1 MNKKILSEVSP
12 GELLDKISILEIKI
26 IHVVDENKKKK
37 IQTEL
42 NILEKIKNSSIEFTD
57 EIKNLYLSLKDV
69 NMVLWGIEDNIRVCE
84 KNKDFGK
91 DFIELARSV
100 YFNNDNRARIKLE
113 INNILKSEIVEIKQ
127 LQKVESS
134 EIQFK

>member
-26 IHVVDENKKKK
+26 LHVVDENKKKK
-37 IQTEL
+37 IKTEY

-69 NMVLWGIEDNIRVCE
+69 NMLLWDIEDKIRVCE

-91 DFIELARSV
+91 DFIELARNV
-100 YFNNDNRARIKLE
+100 YFNNDDRARIKLA

-127 LQKVESS
+127 YTNYK
-134 EIQFK
+134 K

>member
-26 IHVVDENKKKK
+26 LHVVDENKKKK
-37 IQTEL
+37 IKTEY

-69 NMVLWGIEDNIRVCE
+69 NIVLWGIEDKIRVCE

-91 DFIELARSV
+91 VFIELARNV
-100 YFNNDNRARIKLE
+100 YFNNDDRARIKLE

-127 LQKVESS
+127 YTNYK
-134 EIQFK
+134 K

>member
-12 GELLDKISILEIKI
+12 GELLDKISILEKKI
-26 IHVVDENKKKK
+26 LHVVDENKKKK
-37 IQTEL
+37 IKTEY

-69 NMVLWGIEDNIRVCE
+69 NIVLWGIEDKIRVCE

-91 DFIELARSV
+91 VFIELARNV
-100 YFNNDNRARIKLE
+100 YFNNDDRARIKLE

-127 LQKVESS
+127 YTNYK
-134 EIQFK
+134 K

>member
-12 GELLDKISILEIKI
+12 GELLEKISILKKKI
-26 IHVVDENKKKK
+26 LHVVDEKKKKK
-37 IQTEL
+37 IKTEY

-69 NMVLWGIEDNIRVCE
+69 NKVLWDIEDKIRVCE
-84 KNKDFGK
+84 KNKDFDK
-91 DFIELARSV
+91 DFIELARNV
-100 YFNNDNRARIKLE
+100 YFNNDDRARIKLE

-127 LQKVESS
+127 YTNYK
-134 EIQFK
+134 K